1 MKRLFS
7 LLLVVSIMVV
17 CSSCGTEKVEN
28 KPYSNFLTAFDT
40 TVSYTIYDNLT
51 KSEQEEIRKKIHST
65 CSKFNYAFDKYTPN
79 SFVTNINR
87 DKSAKAIDD
96 NYNILKDSIKY
107 SKITDGAFDIT
118 ISPLVELWGVNSNHF
133 KVPRNMQIRRLMPK
147 VNYNQIHIDGH
158 TAFLTN
164 KGSIDLGAIAK
175 GYVADK
181 LANTLR
187 KMNIKSAILDLG
199 GNIYAIGSKEGKPF
213 TVGINKPF
221 EKGKLSAR
229 VKVKNTSVITAGIDQ
244 RYKERDGKIY
254 PHIIDPK
261 TGRPIDNDLN
271 SVTVFSKNATAADAL
286 STGFMVMGLNKGL
299 KLANKT
305 KDIEAVF
312 IDRDNILHLTD
323 GLKMNNNEITL
334 K

>member
-1 MKRLFS
+1 MKRIIS
-7 LLLVVSIMVV
+7 ILLIISIMVV
-17 CSSCGTEKVEN
+17 CSSCGGEKVEN

-65 CSKFNYAFDKYTPN
+65 CSKFDYAFDKYTPN

-87 DKSAKAIDD
+87 DKVAKAMDD
-96 NYNILKDSIKY
+96 NNKIIKESIKY
-107 SKITDGAFDIT
+107 SKTTNGAFDIT
-118 ISPLVELWGVNSNHF
+118 VSPLVELWGVNSNHF
-133 KVPRNMQIRRLMPK
+133 KVPRNMQIRRLMSK
-147 VNYNQIHIDGH
+147 VNYNQIEVKGNF
-158 TAFLTN
+158 AYLTN

-181 LANTLR
+181 LAKTLK
-187 KMNIKSAILDLG
+187 KMNVKSAILDLG
-199 GNIYAIGSKEGKPF
+199 GNIYAIGSKDGKAF

-221 EKGKLSAR
+221 QKGQLIAK
-229 VKVKNTSVITAGIDQ
+229 VKVKDKAVVTAGIDQ

-271 SVTVFSKNATAADAL
+271 SVTVISKNATAADAL
-286 STGFMVMGLNKGL
+286 STGFMVMGLDKGL
-299 KLANKT
+299 ALANKT
-305 KDIEAVF
+305 NDIEAVF
-312 IDRDNILHLTD
+312 IDKDNKLHLTD
-323 GLKMNNNEITL
+323 GLKINNNEITL